1 MIRLHTVVYPSTFGT
16 DKFDTSCKRKR
27 DAVHRSTQG
36 VNEALEGNVD
46 ENHIRGA
53 SSFLRTSVSDSTN
66 ASVGSS
72 VLAGPIRHGQGPSL
86 TGLDHSL
93 LNLLAGPP
101 HDCSGSAGIL
111 STSPSGREFLFA
123 DVAADQGILDAARQA
138 CLEGAWP
145 SNARSLARDAAAAT
159 ASPASASNQSS
170 ELPTGSY
177 HLRAAIAQSVLRL
190 SQKGWLVLVDQSR
203 DAYVYVG
210 TP

>member
-1 MIRLHTVVYPSTFGT
+1 M
-16 DKFDTSCKRKR
+16 
-27 DAVHRSTQG
+27 
-36 VNEALEGNVD
+36 EGNVD

-177 HLRAAIAQSVLRL
+177 HLRAAIASALQKSATARVCAQRSTTMTNAPADHKSSNRSAAKTSV
-190 SQKGWLVLVDQSR
+190 K
-203 DAYVYVG
+203 
-210 TP
+210 P